1 MSTNFHI
8 RAHRRVQV
16 PTTGNTEVQ
25 AIYPDVLQTPSK
37 VTLEIMKSS
46 DILQAYFD
54 HVLASSKDYN
64 EPIYEE
70 GDIFGEKPPVGV
82 RVVNY
87 GKQHVEELKTY
98 LSVLEKEGYEI
109 DFEAW

>member
-16 PTTGNTEVQ
+16 LTTGKIEVQ
-25 AIYPDVLQTPSK
+25 AIYPDVYQTPTK
-37 VTLEIMKSS
+37 VTLEIIKSS

-54 HVLASSKDYN
+54 YVLASSKDYE
-64 EPIYEE
+64 EPVYEE
-70 GDIFGEKPPVGV
+70 GDIFGEKLPVGV

-87 GKQHVEELKTY
+87 GKEHVDGLKKY
-98 LSVLEKEGYEI
+98 ISELEKDGYEI
-109 DFEAW
+109 DFESW